1 MAMKLREALST
12 LVTYCQCSGACALA
26 WTNSRWPFF
35 EGQRQLSEKFTLR
48 AVELNPCPIECLS
61 GYR

>member
-1 MAMKLREALST
+1 MKLREALST
-12 LVTYCQCSGACALA
+12 LVTYSQCSGACALA
-26 WTNSRWPFF
+26 WDEQPLVLF

-61 GYR
+61 GYRV

>member
-1 MAMKLREALST
+1 MFRCMRAGMDEQPLAL
-12 LVTYCQCSGACALA
+12 
-26 WTNSRWPFF
+26 F

-61 GYR
+61 GCRVHADATAGDSIVMVAE